1 MAFHHWLSL
10 IVRRLVI
17 SPDLVHFYGMN
28 AHLLSLFLLLALPLT
43 AAFGQATTV
52 TLTGRVLDAATN
64 QPIPFASVYLN
75 ASTKGT
81 TADAQGNYQLT
92 GLPAGTS
99 ELAASALGFATTKQ
113 TIRLTTNRTL
123 PISLRPESK
132 ALQTITVTARRTKAY
147 DRMVRVFER
156 ELLGNTPFT
165 NRCQIKNM
173 DAVVLTSQD
182 GKLTAQASEPLII
195 ENLALGYRI
204 HYSLLHFD
212 NFRGA
217 TYYAGTSR
225 FDALTPDNPEQT
237 QRWEKNRQKAYQGSL
252 RHLLAS
258 LVAGSYEKEGFLL
271 YQANFSVPA
280 NPSVP
285 LVQRSERMPTMAA
298 QPDSIMK
305 PAGLATERQFYS
317 AKPLEVFYTRQRAGG
332 TTPYKEM
339 PYAYSLIY
347 LSRGKAALVT
357 TDGWVAQPNGL
368 EIRGAMSDDRLSSL
382 LPADWKPIT
391 PSIQP
396 VALPVDDGIVLPP
409 DTISR
414 EVARRWTSPQ
424 PNSAPT
430 VFVQTDKGVYIS
442 GDTLWFSGYVLDPQ
456 THEPVMSA
464 QSTGDN
470 PLHLELLSATGR
482 VLSHQ
487 WVRVQEGRAAGWVR
501 LSDSLTTGT
510 YQLQAYSEADKRN
523 GRPAF
528 ERKLMVVSSSPDAVV
543 STLKNSTASDSL
555 DVQFLPEGGH
565 WVAGLSTRLGIKA
578 INKRG
583 QGTATTGRLIN
594 QAGTELGRFSTNRF
608 GLGSVNVTPQPG
620 ATYRAVFDAEAGPTQ
635 PVALPAVE
643 PNGLALLAD
652 MVTDSTQLRVNIQ
665 ASASLA
671 QQPVYITVQSRG
683 QIVQQA
689 KLQLRSGKASLSI
702 PTAKLPVGLA
712 QITLYNAQG
721 QPQQERLIFVPD
733 RLLPAQARL
742 ITDKSTYMPRETI
755 QLAVRIADGFN
766 EPLTITGSATVTDE
780 SQLMADSITA
790 DIRTHL
796 LLTGELRGRVE
807 QANQYVRQTGQASR
821 KALDDLLL
829 TQGWRRLTWQTPA
842 DQSAPATELA
852 STPGQRLSGFV
863 VDKNEKAIPAA
874 VILLTF
880 TSPRGE
886 SFARSA
892 RTDQAG
898 RFTIDGLSMTDTVY
912 LRPQIMTASFKPI
925 STAQVRLD
933 PAGGY
938 FPTNSLD
945 PSSLPDWKPSLLA
958 SQQRQAGT
966 LNRDR
971 SARQLGEVTVRATN
985 LDAARQAQQNAI
997 YGKADVT
1004 LLFDEKSRTYANAY
1018 EMLAA
1023 QLSGVQVRPNTADAG
1038 GGYLVTV
1045 RGISMISANA
1055 KLKQMAPLYMVDGTY
1070 LSENEEGNA
1079 LMMLNPTQIERIDL
1093 IKNASGAVFGA
1104 RAANGVIAF
1113 YSKKVRLGQT
1123 GTNPNQ
1129 TDLLVYG
1136 YPSERTFYTP
1146 KYGRLSESSGGM
1158 PDHRDVLSW
1167 RPLLATD
1174 KSGITSFRIPLSDTA
1189 SLLRVTVQGVTQD
1202 GRPVAVSQLLKV
1214 R

>member
-1 MAFHHWLSL
+1 
-10 IVRRLVI
+10 
-17 SPDLVHFYGMN
+17 MN
-28 AHLLSLFLLLALPLT
+28 ARLLSLFLLLGLPLVT
-43 AAFGQATTV
+43 AFGQSATV

-64 QPIPFASVYLN
+64 QPVPFASVYLN
-75 ASTKGT
+75 ASTQGT

-156 ELLGNTPFT
+156 ELLGNTPFA

-182 GKLTAQASEPLII
+182 GKLTAQASEPLLI
-195 ENLALGYRI
+195 ENLALGYRV
-204 HYSLLHFD
+204 HYSLLRFD

-225 FDALTPDNPEQT
+225 FDVLTPDNTEQA
-237 QRWEKNRQKAYQGSL
+237 QRWERNRQKAYQGSL
-252 RHLLAS
+252 RHLLTS
-258 LVAGSYEKEGFLL
+258 LVAGTYEKEGFLV
-271 YQANFSVPA
+271 YQANFAVPT

-298 QPDSIMK
+298 QPDSIIK
-305 PAGLATERQFYS
+305 PAGLSTERQLRS
-317 AKPLEVFYTRQRAGG
+317 TKPLEVFYTRQRAGG

-347 LSRGKAALVT
+347 LPKGKAALVT
-357 TDGWVAQPNGL
+357 TDGWVTQPNGL

-382 LPADWKPIT
+382 LPADWKPVASSSQTIAST
-391 PSIQP
+391 P
-396 VALPVDDGIVLPP
+396 DEGTVLPL
-409 DTISR
+409 DTVSR
-414 EVARRWTSPQ
+414 EIARRWTNPQ

-430 VFVQTDKGVYIS
+430 VFVQTDKGVYVS
-442 GDTLWFSGYVLDPQ
+442 GDTLWFSGYVLNPQ
-456 THEPVMSA
+456 THEPVTST
-464 QSTGDN
+464 QSDADN
-470 PLHLELLSATGR
+470 PLHLELLSSTGR

-487 WVRVQEGRAAGWVR
+487 WVRVQEGRAAGWLR
-501 LSDSLTTGT
+501 LSDSLATGT
-510 YQLQAYSEADKRN
+510 YQLQAYSETDKRN
-523 GRPAF
+523 ARPAF
-528 ERKLMVVSSSPDAVV
+528 ERSLTVVSSNPDEMA
-543 STLKNSTASDSL
+543 STPRNSTASDSL

-578 INKRG
+578 INKQG
-583 QGTATTGRLIN
+583 QGVSTTGRLVS
-594 QAGTELGRFSTNRF
+594 QAGAELGRFSTNRL
-608 GLGSVNVTPQPG
+608 GLSSINVTPQSG
-620 ATYRAVFDAEAGPTQ
+620 ATYRAIFDAEAGPIQ
-635 PVALPAVE
+635 PIALPAVE

-652 MVTDSTQLRVNIQ
+652 MVTDSTQLRVTIQ

-671 QQPVYITVQSRG
+671 QQPVYIAVQSRG
-683 QIVQQA
+683 QLVQQA

-712 QITLYNAQG
+712 QVTLYNAQG
-721 QPQQERLIFVPD
+721 QPQQERLVFVPD

-755 QLAVRIADGFN
+755 QLAVRIADGFD
-766 EPLTITGSATVTDE
+766 EPLTITGSATVTDV
-780 SQLMADSITA
+780 SQLPADSIAA

-796 LLTGELRGRVE
+796 LLTGELRGRIE
-807 QANQYVRQTGQASR
+807 QANQYAKQNGQAGR
-821 KALDDLLL
+821 KDLDDLLL
-829 TQGWRRLTWQTPA
+829 TQGWRRLNWQAPTDQPVPA
-842 DQSAPATELA
+842 NELA
-852 STPGQRLSGFV
+852 SSPGQRLSGYV
-863 VDKNEKAIPAA
+863 LDKNEKAIPAA

-898 RFTIDGLSMTDTVY
+898 RFTIDGLSMNDTMY

-925 STAQVRLD
+925 NTAQVRLD
-933 PAGGY
+933 PSGGY
-938 FPTNSLD
+938 FPTKSSEPSL
-945 PSSLPDWKPSLLA
+945 LPDWKPSLLA
-958 SQQRQAGT
+958 SQQRQAGV

-971 SARQLGEVTVRATN
+971 SARQLGEVTVRASN

-1004 LLFDEKSRTYANAY
+1004 LLFDEKSRVYANAY

-1055 KLKQMAPLYMVDGTY
+1055 KLKQMAPLYMIDGTY

-1079 LMMLNPTQIERIDL
+1079 LMMLNTTQIERIDL
-1093 IKNASGAVFGA
+1093 IKNAGGAVYGA
-1104 RAANGVIAF
+1104 RGANGVIAF
-1113 YSKKVRLGQT
+1113 YSKKARLGQT

-1129 TDLLVYG
+1129 TDILVHG
-1136 YPSERTFYTP
+1136 YPGERTFYTP

-1189 SLLRVTVQGVTQD
+1189 SLLRVTVQGITQD